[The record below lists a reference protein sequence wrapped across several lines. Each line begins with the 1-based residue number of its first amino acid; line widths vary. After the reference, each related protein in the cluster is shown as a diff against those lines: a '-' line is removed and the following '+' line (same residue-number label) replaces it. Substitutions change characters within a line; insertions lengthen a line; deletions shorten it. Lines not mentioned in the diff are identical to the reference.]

1 MTNYELKRN
10 LRNFGLIGVHNPI
23 KNIRLAD
30 SFELPDL
37 DGVIHF
43 GSNLLMR
50 AVMQM
55 GRDYR
60 ANLII
65 MKNNGEF
72 HLLTND
78 YQGINVMV
86 AEKNFLKGFVQKFH
100 DEDFIIVY
108 EKTANHYA
116 LVSQAM
122 MA

>member
-1 MTNYELKRN
+1 MDKFELKRN
-10 LRNFGLIGVHNPI
+10 LKNFGLMGVHNPI
-23 KNIRLAD
+23 KNVRLAD

-37 DGVIHF
+37 DSVLNF
-43 GSNLLMR
+43 GSSLLMR

-55 GRDYR
+55 GRNYR
-60 ANLII
+60 ANVII

-86 AEKNFLKGFVQKFH
+86 AEKNFLKGFVQEFH
-100 DEDFIIVY
+100 DEDFIVVY
-108 EKTANHYA
+108 EKTSNHYA